1 MEIKRNEKGDYLF
14 CEIWFNIEKGV
25 LEATSDMISIL
36 SPSDEFLGGIQKGL
50 DEMQKAL
57 YIQFEKEI
65 REEVEEE
72 IGGLNIDQELAEL
85 KDMEN
90 MEENEG

>member
-72 IGGLNIDQELAEL
+72 IGGLNINQELAEL

>member
-65 REEVEEE
+65 REEAEEE

-85 KDMEN
+85 KDME
-90 MEENEG
+90 ENEG

>member
-85 KDMEN
+85 KDME
-90 MEENEG
+90 ENEG

>member
-90 MEENEG
+90 EG

>member
-1 MEIKRNEKGDYLF
+1 MKIKRNEKGDYLF

-65 REEVEEE
+65 REEAEEE

-90 MEENEG
+90 EG

>member
-1 MEIKRNEKGDYLF
+1 MKIKRNEKGDYLF

-65 REEVEEE
+65 REDVEEE

-90 MEENEG
+90 EG

>member
-65 REEVEEE
+65 REEAEEE

-90 MEENEG
+90 EG

>member
-65 REEVEEE
+65 REEE